1 MTVLRPLRVLCFVLV
16 AFAAI
21 AGTLLDEQPAR
32 PREERAGY
40 RVLEADLHVHTRFS
54 DGLLT
59 PCDLAILARRRGLD
73 VIAVTEHNTV
83 FPAYFTRA
91 CASLIEGAPAI
102 IIGEEITTRGAH
114 LLALGLERS
123 VDARLPLAESIAE
136 AKRQGALVIAA
147 HPTERFYAALDP
159 VCGELDGVEIMHPL
173 AYRGSSPIGSYAEIR
188 AFADR
193 CPSAR
198 TLIGNS
204 DYHGGSVLG
213 LVRTFVFVDGD
224 SDAAF
229 IDALRRGR
237 SVSFDPD
244 GVGLGPPELVKAL
257 TDEPLADRGVRYDY
271 QPNSVVDR
279 VTRLLGFAGLLG
291 IVALRP
297 KSATALRPRSARA
310 T

>member
-1 MTVLRPLRVLCFVLV
+1 VKAVSLARGLCFASFGLAAV
-16 AFAAI
+16 AGSLI
-21 AGTLLDEQPAR
+21 DEAPAR

-59 PCDLAILARRRGLD
+59 PCDLAILGRRRGLD

-83 FPAYFTRA
+83 FPAYLARA
-91 CASLIEGAPAI
+91 CAALIAGAPAVVV
-102 IIGEEITTRGAH
+102 GEEITTKGAH
-114 LLALGLERS
+114 LLALGLERA
-123 VDARLPLAESIAE
+123 VDARQPLAESIAD
-136 AKRQGALVIAA
+136 AHRQGALVIAA

-159 VCGELDGVEIMHPL
+159 VCAELDGVEIMHPL
-173 AYRGSSPIGSYAEIR
+173 AYRSSSPIGSYAEIR
-188 AFADR
+188 AFAER

-198 TLIGNS
+198 TLVGSS

-224 SDAAF
+224 GDAAF

-257 TDEPLADRGVRYDY
+257 VDEPLADRGVRYDY
-271 QPNSVVDR
+271 QPLSLFDR
-279 VTRLLGFAGLLG
+279 VTRLLGFVALLG

-297 KSATALRPRSARA
+297 AGARA